1 MVDIRISCVV
11 FFLYMF
17 YYSLAYIHRSE
28 NYWVKGYELPNCSPE
43 KEIYGLTSS
52 WSEYTLRE
60 FLTLV
65 GI

>member
-52 WSEYTLRE
+52 
-60 FLTLV
+60 
-65 GI
+65 